1 MFSLTGCGNLLLQP
15 LRLFEISLRETNGSL
30 AGHWSSV
37 TTDKGDDTLLAIDFF
52 SPLKAKAKVL
62 PAALRPSTNLMIM
75 RNIVQDL
82 GVGLFFI
89 SYTRGG
95 GFWKVC
101 SGEPPFQNATSRL
114 DAVRS
119 DWQ

>member
-15 LRLFEISLRETNGSL
+15 LQLFEISLRETNGSL

-37 TTDKGDDTLLAIDFF
+37 TADKGDDTLLAIDFF

-95 GFWKVC
+95 AFWKVC
-101 SGEPPFQNATSRL
+101 SGAPPFQNATSRL
-114 DAVRS
+114 DAVPS
-119 DWQ
+119 D